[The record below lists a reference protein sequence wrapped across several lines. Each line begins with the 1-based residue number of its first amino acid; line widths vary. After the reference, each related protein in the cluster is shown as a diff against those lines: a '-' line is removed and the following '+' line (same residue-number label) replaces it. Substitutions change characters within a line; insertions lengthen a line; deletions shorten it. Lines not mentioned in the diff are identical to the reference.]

1 MMESRPE
8 RQTSPLSI
16 LLIARDP
23 LRFVFVDRGREG
35 RQRAKKKGRPKAA
48 MAAAAAFYAL
58 MHHTH
63 GVL

>member
-48 MAAAAAFYAL
+48 MAAAFYAL
-58 MHHTH
+58 MHHFH